1 MVSSCLSFSFLFLG
15 GEGRDIM
22 STCFS
27 QKNQCLLCTYTWY
40 LVFPFFF
47 FFFFW
52 RPPRGGVCEERER
65 EARYALYFFLEF
77 LLLDGMS
84 HEVELFEN

>member
-1 MVSSCLSFSFLFLG
+1 
-15 GEGRDIM
+15 M

-40 LVFPFFF
+40 LVFPIFFF
-47 FFFFW
+47 FFG
-52 RPPRGGVCEERER
+52 RPPGGGGGGGCVKRERERER